1 MYMVVHRR
9 ETGLDK
15 LGIEHDGVYCIFP
28 FSELDNKHKG
38 VFKIGIATGGSF
50 YNRLENNYT
59 TYFPMGFYYKSFLEN
74 PTKKRGGRTNLAYYR
89 EIENFIFD
97 NIKAKKI
104 ISNARINLGGKTEWV
119 YSNQKEIDDVFELA
133 YKKYGGKLNNYKLT
147 KALFDEETNGKQV
160 ITTATIK
167 FV

>member
-1 MYMVVHRR
+1 MY
-9 ETGLDK
+9 
-15 LGIEHDGVYCIFP
+15 
-28 FSELDNKHKG
+28 
-38 VFKIGIATGGSF
+38 
-50 YNRLENNYT
+50 NY
-59 TYFPMGFYYKSFLEN
+59 FLIYYKSFLEK
-74 PTKKRGGRTNLAYYR
+74 PTKKRGGRTTLVYYR
-89 EIENFIFD
+89 EIEKFIFD

-104 ISNARINLGGKTEWV
+104 ISNARVNLGGKTEWV

-147 KALFDEETNGKQV
+147 KAVFDEETEGERV

>member
-1 MYMVVHRR
+1 MVIHRR

-15 LGIEHDGVYCIFP
+15 LGIIEDGIYCIFP

-38 VFKIGIATGGSF
+38 IFKIGIATSGSF

-59 TYFPMGFYYKSFLEN
+59 TYFPMGFYYKSFLEK
-74 PTKKRGGRTNLAYYR
+74 PTKKRGGRTTLVYYR
-89 EIENFIFD
+89 EIEKFIFD

-104 ISNARINLGGKTEWV
+104 ISNARVNLGGKTEWV

-147 KALFDEETNGKQV
+147 KAVFDEETEGERV